1 MTRLACEDN
10 PLFEISD
17 IEVGRGNTSY
27 TVNTLEFFSAMPN
40 RESYFIIGTD
50 SLREIQTWK
59 DSERLFGLSHFIVVT
74 RPGLDFEAAW
84 SEVPA
89 ELRAE
94 FDFREGH
101 YEHRS
106 GTRLI
111 ASEVVGLDVSST
123 RIRALGR
130 AGRSIRYLV
139 PDPVRAYIVQNDLY
153 RC

>member
-1 MTRLACEDN
+1 MTRLACKDN

-27 TVNTLEFFSAMPN
+27 TVNTLEYFSRMPD

-50 SLREIQTWK
+50 SLREIRTWK
-59 DSERLFGLSHFIVVT
+59 DSERLFALSHFIVVT
-74 RPGLDFEAAW
+74 RPGLEFEAAW

-94 FDFREGH
+94 FDFREGY
-101 YEHRS
+101 YEHHS

-139 PDPVRAYIVQNDLY
+139 PDPVRAYIVRNDLY